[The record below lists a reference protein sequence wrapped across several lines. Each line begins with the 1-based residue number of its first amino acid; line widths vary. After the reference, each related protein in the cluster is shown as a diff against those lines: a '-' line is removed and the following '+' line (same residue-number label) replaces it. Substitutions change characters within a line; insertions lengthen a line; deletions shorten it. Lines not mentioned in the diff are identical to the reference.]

1 MLRAV
6 IVGASGYAGAEIAR
20 YIHFHPHVTLEAL
33 VVSDNSADRHKL
45 FSDNELHPHLKGLI
59 DLPLQ
64 GLSDYRHAHPVP
76 DMVFLATDAPVS
88 HDLVPYFLEQGSVVF
103 DLSGAFR
110 LPRAELYPTYYH
122 FTHQYPHLLKT
133 AVYGLAEW
141 NGAAIKNTNFISL
154 PGCYP
159 TAAQLA
165 LRPLLE
171 KRLLD
176 THTIPMIYALSGVS
190 GAGRKAHLSRS
201 FCEVSVQA
209 YSLLEHRH
217 QPEIAAHLG
226 RDIVFMPHLG
236 NFKRGIYQT
245 IAMRVRSGVS
255 RAMILDAFHHYYH
268 DKPLIRVYES
278 GLPALKNVVGL
289 PYCDI
294 GYVLKQ
300 DQLIVVATEDNL
312 LKGAAAQAVQCMN
325 IRYGFEE
332 TVSLL

>member
-1 MLRAV
+1 MLQAV

-20 YIHFHPHVTLEAL
+20 YIHFHPYIALAAL
-33 VVSDNSADRHKL
+33 VVSDNSADKHKL
-45 FSDNELHPHLKGLI
+45 LSDNELHPHLKGLI

-64 GLSDYRHAHPVP
+64 GIHDYICSHSVP
-76 DMVFLATDAPVS
+76 DIVFLATEAKVS
-88 HDLVPYFLEQGSVVF
+88 HDIVPYFLKQGSVVC

-110 LPRAELYPTYYH
+110 LPNPDLYPSYYDFIH
-122 FTHQYPHLLKT
+122 EYPHLLKE
-133 AVYGLAEW
+133 AAYGLAEW
-141 NGAAIKNTNFISL
+141 NHDLIKDRDLISV

-171 KRLLD
+171 HHLLD
-176 THTIPMIYALSGVS
+176 LMHTPAIYAISGVS
-190 GAGRKAHLSRS
+190 GAGRKVHLSHS
-201 FCEVSVQA
+201 FCEVSIQA

-226 RDIVFMPHLG
+226 HDVIFMPHLG

-245 IAMRVRSGVS
+245 ITARIKPGVTKQK
-255 RAMILDAFHHYYH
+255 ILQTFHQHY
-268 DKPLIRVYES
+268 DMKPLIRIYEE
-278 GLPALKNVVGL
+278 GLPALKNVVGQ

-294 GYVLKQ
+294 GWVLKGQ
-300 DQLIVVATEDNL
+300 QLILIATEDNL
-312 LKGAAAQAVQCMN
+312 LKGAAAQAVQCIN
-325 IRYGFEE
+325 IRYGFKE